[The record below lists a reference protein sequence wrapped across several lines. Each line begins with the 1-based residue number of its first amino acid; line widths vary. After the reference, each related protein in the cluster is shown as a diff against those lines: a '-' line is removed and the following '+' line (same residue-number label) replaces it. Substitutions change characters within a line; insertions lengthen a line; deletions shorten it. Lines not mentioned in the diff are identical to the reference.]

1 MGIPALADRSVRA
14 LVIDGHDATGLGLGL
29 LLERQP
35 WVARCRLARDRA
47 GAVALLARERAD
59 VAVLDIS
66 DLGRFAGMAV
76 TALRAEHPG
85 LRVVLSSRCATQP
98 PSPPHLLG
106 ASAFLPAGSTAAE
119 TLAAVRAALLDEAP
133 RSQPKA
139 SPPRAADGPPLSAR
153 ERDILALLA
162 TGATNLEI
170 AADLRLGPETV
181 KKQVSALYRKL
192 GVRNRTEAV
201 AQAGN
206 SATASISQ
214 TQSSS

>member
-14 LVIDGHDATGLGLGL
+14 LVIDGHEATGLGVGL

-35 WVARCRLARDRA
+35 WVARCRLTRDRA

-66 DLGRFAGMAV
+66 DLGVFTAMTV
-76 TALRAEHPG
+76 TALRAAHPG
-85 LRVVLSSRCATQP
+85 LRIVLSSRCAKQP
-98 PSPPHLLG
+98 PSPPHAFG
-106 ASAFLPAGSTAAE
+106 ASGFLPAGSTAAE
-119 TLAAVRAALLDEAP
+119 TLAAIRSALLDEPPKRTPAP
-133 RSQPKA
+133 RGTGEPRL
-139 SPPRAADGPPLSAR
+139 SPR
-153 ERDILALLA
+153 ERDILSLLA

-170 AADLRLGPETV
+170 ATDLRLGPETV

-201 AQAGN
+201 AQAG
-206 SATASISQ
+206 
-214 TQSSS
+214 SSGSTGRSDIGP